1 MTKQRANYLYKFT
14 GFIQTKYQRQK
25 ANQPYFYQ
33 LKVALTGTKLTKI
46 FAFVKKTKPVVWK
59 AIEEESY
66 IGKKLLF
73 HCRNYQG
80 SYYLVDWEEIDE

>member
-1 MTKQRANYLYKFT
+1 MTKQRTNYLYKFT

-33 LKVALTGTKLTKI
+33 LKVNLEGHNLTKI
-46 FAFVKKTKPVVWK
+46 FAFVKKTKPTVWK
-59 AIEEESY
+59 VLEEEAY
-66 IGKKLLF
+66 IGKKYLF
-73 HCRNYQG
+73 SCRNYQG